1 MEVRIT
7 NSPPTTEEAGREA
20 TAHRPDRDHDRVR
33 HVADPARDHRPVP
46 LAPGEKR
53 RGALSNSYSI
63 PQVRVLRARKLPYFM
78 MIAAVTGLG
87 ATRHAEFIS
96 LYRHYLPLMAAWTL
110 VFAMALAQWT
120 LAIFERPYTGWSS
133 GLDRLKVV
141 VSVPVYN
148 EDPATLDLVLFALAG
163 QTRLPQV
170 IHVVDDGSTVD
181 YEKVLDHWLADG
193 VLGPRLIWSRQ
204 PNAGKKHAQAACFR
218 RHPDANIFVT
228 VDSDAVLAG
237 NAIEEGLKPFLHDDV
252 YSVAGLEL
260 AYNHAKNWLTLL
272 TSSRTLSWQLLSC
285 AAQHVAG
292 GDITVNRGT
301 YALYRADMIRDVL
314 PAYLDETFLGR
325 PVKLGDDAALTLFA
339 QCRGRAV
346 QQPTAVCLAMYP
358 ENLRHH
364 FRQWIRWMRGSTI
377 RTAWRM
383 RYLPLSS
390 WSFWFT
396 MINTW
401 TFVVSIGATIAMGLL
416 WPRSEPYLASATL
429 ATIAWAI
436 LMAMRTAAVRRSDQ
450 NWMDRLINVLI
461 APATAVWVTLVL
473 RPLRVYGILTCLR
486 QGWITRRRV
495 EILTTPTPR
504 PRLEKVGPR

>member
-1 MEVRIT
+1 MGRIT
-7 NSPPTTEEAGREA
+7 MSESTMEEAGLE
-20 TAHRPDRDHDRVR
+20 TAARGLDRDHDLVR
-33 HVADPARDHRPVP
+33 HVTHRAGLRGQVH
-46 LAPGEKR
+46 LAPRQAR
-53 RGALSNSYSI
+53 RGALSNNYSI
-63 PQVRVLRARKLPYFM
+63 PRVRVLRARKLPYFV
-78 MIAAVTGLG
+78 MITAVAGLG
-87 ATRHAEFIS
+87 AARHAQFVG
-96 LYRHYLPLMAAWTL
+96 LYKNYLPLMVAWTL

-120 LAIFERPYTGWSS
+120 LAIFERPYTAWSS
-133 GLDRLKVV
+133 RLDRLKVV

-148 EDPATLDLVLFALAG
+148 EDPATLDLVLFALAD
-163 QTRLPQV
+163 QTKLPDL
-170 IHVVDDGSTVD
+170 IHVVDDGSRVD
-181 YEKVLDHWLADG
+181 YENVRDHWQADT
-193 VLGPRLIWSRQ
+193 VLGPRLIWARQ
-204 PNAGKKHAQAACFR
+204 PNRGKKLAQAACFSS
-218 RHPDANIFVT
+218 HPDADIFVT
-228 VDSDAVLAG
+228 VDSDAVLVH

-325 PVKLGDDAALTLFA
+325 PVQLGDDAALTLFA

-346 QQPTAVCLAMYP
+346 QQPTAACLAMYP

-364 FRQWIRWMRGSTI
+364 FRQWIRWMRGSAI
-377 RTAWRM
+377 RTVWRV

-396 MINTW
+396 LINTW
-401 TFVVSIGATIAMGLL
+401 TFVVSIGATIAMSLQ

-429 ATIAWAI
+429 ATIGWAI
-436 LMAMRTAAVRRSDQ
+436 LMAMRTTAVRRSDQ
-450 NWMDRLINVLI
+450 NWIDRLINVLI
-461 APATAVWVTLVL
+461 APATAVWVTFVL

-486 QGWITRRRV
+486 QGWITRRQV
-495 EILTTPTPR
+495 EITTTPTMRACAEAAAR
-504 PRLEKVGPR
+504 P